1 MIAFGS
7 KGRVPG
13 PFNKI
18 DDALERI
25 SADHVGGREFE
36 QSGVLA
42 ATILQ
47 GRAHPPPEQIALKI
61 CLPRNEIDEQSAD
74 TFGIALFGTDSLPG
88 SDQERALI
96 FIFLDRKSTRLN
108 SSH

>member
-61 CLPRNEIDEQSAD
+61 CLPRNAIDEQSAD
-74 TFGIALFGTDSLPG
+74 TFGIALRSE
-88 SDQERALI
+88 ER
-96 FIFLDRKSTRLN
+96 RVGKECVSTCR
-108 SSH
+108 SRWSPYH